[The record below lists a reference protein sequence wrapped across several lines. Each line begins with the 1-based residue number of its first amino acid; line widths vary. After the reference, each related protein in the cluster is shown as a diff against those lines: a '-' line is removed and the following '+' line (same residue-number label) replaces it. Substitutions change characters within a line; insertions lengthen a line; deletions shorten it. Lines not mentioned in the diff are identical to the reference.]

1 MWDLLPDPARTR
13 AFLRAKIQ
21 TEGLRAYLISSYA
34 HFDSLSLSALAER
47 FDLPPNETHA
57 IVSKMLL
64 DGAPPAELALPA
76 SLAEH
81 VQDTSRTRLCHA
93 P

>member
-76 SLAEH
+76 SLAEY

>member
-57 IVSKMLL
+57 LVSKMLL
-64 DGAPPAELALPA
+64 DGAPPAALLSWPA
-76 SLAEH
+76 PRS
-81 VQDTSRTRLCHA
+81 TSRTRLCHT